1 MGEEGGRSNNAF
13 RLMCGAIDKHEIAY
27 AYVCILSMCVRIY
40 IPATVDSADG
50 VYNPI
55 EVNVQ
60 QPFVF
65 CIVDSQTDLIIM
77 IGQIV
82 NPLSSRI
89 L

>member
-1 MGEEGGRSNNAF
+1 
-13 RLMCGAIDKHEIAY
+13 
-27 AYVCILSMCVRIY
+27 MCVRVCV
-40 IPATVDSADG
+40 IPEPTDSAG
-50 VYNPI
+50 IYNPI

-65 CIVDSQTDLIIM
+65 CIVDTQTDLIIM

>member
-1 MGEEGGRSNNAF
+1 MYMVGVYMHRHITTNIFIN
-13 RLMCGAIDKHEIAY
+13 
-27 AYVCILSMCVRIY
+27 SMCTCICAPTRDLY
-40 IPATVDSADG
+40 IVCVSGPADAF
-50 VYNPI
+50 YNNPI

-65 CIVDSQTDLIIM
+65 CIVDTQIDLIIM
-77 IGQIV
+77 TGQIV